1 MAGESATHCHQSCG
15 CLAAPPPHAFDF
27 LPAWRPGAGLVVAH
41 DVVGGA
47 FAFHGGSP
55 REVGRPGEPGGI
67 LHFRP

>member
-1 MAGESATHCHQSCG
+1 MVS
-15 CLAAPPPHAFDF
+15 
-27 LPAWRPGAGLVVAH
+27 H
-41 DVVGGA
+41 DVVGGV